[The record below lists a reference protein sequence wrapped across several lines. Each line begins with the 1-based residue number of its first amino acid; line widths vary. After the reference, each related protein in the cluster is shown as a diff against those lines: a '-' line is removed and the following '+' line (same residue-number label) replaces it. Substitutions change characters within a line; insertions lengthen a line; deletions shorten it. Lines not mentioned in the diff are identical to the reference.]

1 MDKLDNSFLTAQS
14 PQLCCV
20 QSRSSVRTQQ
30 TRTKFHPISKGKV
43 VGMVGWSAQRPLS
56 EAEGS

>member
-1 MDKLDNSFLTAQS
+1 MDKLDSSFLTAQS

-20 QSRSSVRTQQ
+20 QSRSSVRIQQ

-56 EAEGS
+56 